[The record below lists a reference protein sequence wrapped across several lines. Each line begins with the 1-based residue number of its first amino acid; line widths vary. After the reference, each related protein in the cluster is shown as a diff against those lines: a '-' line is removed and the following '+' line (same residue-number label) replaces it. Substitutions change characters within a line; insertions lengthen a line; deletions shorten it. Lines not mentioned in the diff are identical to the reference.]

1 MTSMRMGAA
10 TGWRGER
17 WARRRAAVA
26 ALAALLALPGALSAW
41 QCELVEGRAAYWTEG
56 ERRGT
61 VAIAGP
67 LELRCA
73 GGASAR
79 ADSALYDADTRALRL
94 FGRVSYEDGEASVT
108 AASLELAPGQIVARG
123 DVVYRGRASG
133 VTLRAPV
140 VAHTAAAAGRSAR
153 TVVPARGTATL
164 PAAGSAPA
172 LSLSADA
179 MAVADGRLRARG
191 SVRAEAGE
199 LRASSDSAEVEPG
212 AGGLVLAGRPRL
224 EAPRASLSATT
235 IALRRSADATA
246 VRARGAARLVGA
258 AFRLSAPALDIVVP
272 AGPGAARAIAT
283 RAEERRGAGGAAARA
298 RPERPRLV
306 AGEHWLEADS
316 IETSVQGEV
325 AREVVAVGG
334 VDAGVSSDSAGPR
347 IHAPSLRIALLEGGG
362 FGGLAAGAGA
372 ARVPPG
378 AVPGEA
384 AVRVTSR
391 DGELRGDSVALRPE
405 GGGWEAVAVK
415 RAELR
420 LAADSSVASLPAEL
434 RARWVRADTLWV
446 QAADGAGAAPIV
458 DALARRLSSLRASGG
473 AAPASLLYSMAAS
486 GERRGGTYLSARRI
500 RLAFSGGRVVE
511 VQADGDVRGLLL
523 RAAPAAAPSGRRPG
537 APPRR
542 RRRRPVRSRPPRARA
557 AAARPRVG
565 AAPGRM
571 A

>member
-1 MTSMRMGAA
+1 MTSMGMGAER
-10 TGWRGER
+10 RGER
-17 WARRRAAVA
+17 WARRRVAAA
-26 ALAALLALPGALSAW
+26 ALAALVAVPGALSAR

-61 VAIAGP
+61 VVIAGP
-67 LELRCA
+67 LELRCT

-79 ADSALYDADTRALRL
+79 ADSALYDAETRALRL
-94 FGRVSYEDGEASVT
+94 FGRASYADGEASVT

-123 DVVYRGRASG
+123 DVVYRGASG

-140 VAHTAAAAGRSAR
+140 VAHTAGAAGRSAR

-164 PAAGSAPA
+164 AAAGSAPA

-179 MAVADGRLRARG
+179 MEVAGGRLRARG

-199 LRASSDSAEVEPG
+199 LRASSDSAEVELG
-212 AGGLVLAGRPRL
+212 AGGLTLAGRPRL

-235 IALRRSADATA
+235 IGLRRSADGTA

-272 AGPGAARAIAT
+272 AAPGAARAIAT
-283 RAEERRGAGGAAARA
+283 WAEERPGAGARA
-298 RPERPRLV
+298 ERPRLV
-306 AGEHWLEADS
+306 AGEQWLEADS
-316 IETSVQGEV
+316 IEASVEGDA
-325 AREVVAVGG
+325 AREVVAAGG

-347 IHAPSLRIALLEGGG
+347 IRAPSLRIALLGGGG

-372 ARVPPG
+372 ARAWPG

-391 DGELRGDSVALRPE
+391 DGELRGDSIALRAE
-405 GGGWEAVAVK
+405 GGGWEAVAVR

-420 LAADSSVASLPAEL
+420 LAADSGVASLPVEL

-446 QAADGAGAAPIV
+446 QAADGAGGAPIV

-473 AAPASLLYSMAAS
+473 AAPASLLYSMAGS

-542 RRRRPVRSRPPRARA
+542 RRRRPARSRRPRAHA
-557 AAARPRVG
+557 ASARPRVG
-565 AAPGRM
+565 AAPGRV